1 MRWRS
6 IGSSSGGPTAAALAA
21 QSEVI
26 AINAALEHCGFDV
39 EGDRDNI
46 IADGLG
52 PHKDMLL
59 LTEKDVMAL
68 SKEFAA
74 RTALRGKIHDF
85 GLRQTNNMKGSI
97 N

>member
-1 MRWRS
+1 MAAAAAA
-6 IGSSSGGPTAAALAA
+6 PAAALAA

-52 PHKDMLL
+52 PHKDMLS

-85 GLRQTNNMKGSI
+85 GLCQTNNLKASV